1 MQSASGLLDPPVLAP
16 VSVPG
21 CAVFLWRLFMGFI
34 HSRSCIAFPFYCW
47 KNTSSL
53 MYLGLEEQHES
64 ILSSC
69 VLTVVSCS

>member
-47 KNTSSL
+47 KKYIIFDVPWTR
-53 MYLGLEEQHES
+53 G
-64 ILSSC
+64 
-69 VLTVVSCS
+69 TT